1 MKYKTLV
8 MKQIDKHTYQYSMNA
23 PLDNLSP
30 ILSFD
35 EEMLN
40 VNYGNELE
48 YALNCAKRREVLKD
62 GFLLEPKDNM
72 TLTEWAPF
80 LALSLVLQ
88 YYKSYRNLPPILM
101 SVDKEMQ
108 EKSENVYLLHS
119 RYIRRD
125 RAFLEKQIMDFAES
139 EEAGIWI
146 TTQIVEASLDIDF
159 DVLHTEM
166 CTADSLLQRMGR
178 CNRKGRY
185 FPEEANVI
193 IYDNRNGVGKN
204 SIYDSVMYDRS
215 LKLLAQYENLEFVE
229 SMKTTYMNQVYD
241 SDEIKGTG
249 YYEEIEKCLNK
260 LSKIHPVDYKL
271 KDAEIRKINSVT
283 VVPEEIYQEKM
294 DLFECGTDFLRKI

>member
-1 MKYKTLV
+1 MNYKTLV

-88 YYKSYRNLPPILM
+88 YYKLYRNLPPILM

-108 EKSENVYLLHS
+108 EKYSQEEL
-119 RYIRRD
+119 IR
-125 RAFLEKQIMDFAES
+125 
-139 EEAGIWI
+139 
-146 TTQIVEASLDIDF
+146 
-159 DVLHTEM
+159 
-166 CTADSLLQRMGR
+166 
-178 CNRKGRY
+178 
-185 FPEEANVI
+185 
-193 IYDNRNGVGKN
+193 
-204 SIYDSVMYDRS
+204 
-215 LKLLAQYENLEFVE
+215 NLF
-229 SMKTTYMNQVYD
+229 Q
-241 SDEIKGTG
+241 
-249 YYEEIEKCLNK
+249 
-260 LSKIHPVDYKL
+260 
-271 KDAEIRKINSVT
+271 
-283 VVPEEIYQEKM
+283 
-294 DLFECGTDFLRKI
+294 

>member
-1 MKYKTLV
+1 MNYKTLV
-8 MKQIDKHTYQYSMNA
+8 TKQIDKHTYQYSMNA

-108 EKSENVYLLHS
+108 EKYSQEEL
-119 RYIRRD
+119 IR
-125 RAFLEKQIMDFAES
+125 
-139 EEAGIWI
+139 
-146 TTQIVEASLDIDF
+146 
-159 DVLHTEM
+159 
-166 CTADSLLQRMGR
+166 
-178 CNRKGRY
+178 
-185 FPEEANVI
+185 
-193 IYDNRNGVGKN
+193 
-204 SIYDSVMYDRS
+204 
-215 LKLLAQYENLEFVE
+215 NLF
-229 SMKTTYMNQVYD
+229 Q
-241 SDEIKGTG
+241 
-249 YYEEIEKCLNK
+249 
-260 LSKIHPVDYKL
+260 
-271 KDAEIRKINSVT
+271 
-283 VVPEEIYQEKM
+283 
-294 DLFECGTDFLRKI
+294 